1 MYKRQALGRAMV
13 RNPAVFLLDDP
24 LSNLDAKLR
33 TSMRT
38 EIIKLHQKLGTTFI

>member
-1 MYKRQALGRAMV
+1 MNFVALQA
-13 RNPAVFLLDDP
+13 NEP

-38 EIIKLHQKLGTTFI
+38 EIIKLHNKAIRERLEAKLA

>member
-1 MYKRQALGRAMV
+1 MV
-13 RNPAVFLLDDP
+13 RNPAVFLLDEP

-38 EIIKLHQKLGTTFI
+38 EIIKLHKKLATTFILSLIHI